1 MNGSF
6 GPQVRRAV
14 HPCAVRNH
22 QRRLILLDR
31 VGQDRTAPAIP
42 GQVLHGQESR
52 PSVRSNYFCAN
63 RPSCAAF
70 YEPPLYMLPTGRAA
84 PPANTNSPLIP
95 LDIPLHEPLRMRVC
109 GATHTRPRHMQQLQ
123 LSSACRHGRGT
134 LTITVKIP
142 FGRTRTQIPCVP
154 EVHGHGR
161 AVQAH

>member
-109 GATHTRPRHMQQLQ
+109 GATHTTTAHAATAALFSMSTWPMDV
-123 LSSACRHGRGT
+123 
-134 LTITVKIP
+134 ITMKIP

-154 EVHGHGR
+154 EVHGHGW